1 MNSTDLWDM
10 TGIFRIHIRLFYSRS
25 LSFAMPA
32 LEQGHPSMDGE
43 VVEVVEVEVV
53 EVEAALGDD
62 QALVHE
68 AEEPEDEGDGEEVR
82 G

>member
-1 MNSTDLWDM
+1 M
-10 TGIFRIHIRLFYSRS
+10 
-25 LSFAMPA
+25 
-32 LEQGHPSMDGE
+32 
-43 VVEVVEVEVV
+43 VEVVEVEVV
-53 EVEAALGDD
+53 AVEAALGDD